1 MPTRTLLI
9 ALVIALITV
18 MPAHAARQ
26 ALVIGNDDDASVPQ
40 SVKSLYEPQKQQSP
54 VL

>member
-9 ALVIALITV
+9 ALVIAIIAV
-18 MPAHAARQ
+18 IPAHTARQ
-26 ALVIGNDDDASVPQ
+26 ALVIGNDDASVPQ